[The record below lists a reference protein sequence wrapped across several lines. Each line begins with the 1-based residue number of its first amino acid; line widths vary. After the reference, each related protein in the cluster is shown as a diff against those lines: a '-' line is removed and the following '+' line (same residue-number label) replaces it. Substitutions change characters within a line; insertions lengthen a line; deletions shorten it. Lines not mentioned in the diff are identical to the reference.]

1 MQINCNRC
9 HRYEKETP
17 GAPYINRAKEVVDA
31 RGCRACHVINGRGGN
46 LGPDLT
52 MAGDKSPEQFNYDRI
67 RGFHSEFTWQVAHMK
82 NPKELVPESVMPNF
96 NFSSRDAQAL
106 SMLVITPRRRSTAQ
120 GINTLASHLLGDAF
134 SPPLIGALVDF
145 TLAKSGCADE
155 SPGQTVDSS
164 SWIGSDMQAAEHQD
178 ARCVDRP
185 CSWGNNITGSCCW
198 DVSQTACTNSA
209 RSQASAYQL
218 WLYLTLPMVI
228 VAFFCFLAGA
238 RRQQADH
245 AAMKIAVETGA
256 PQHTKG
262 Y

>member
-1 MQINCNRC
+1 MCAFDRRLLKRWGAESLVCALAMGGSAPFLLLALFVAPKSLAGFWITVLVG
-9 HRYEKETP
+9 ETMLCLFW
-17 GAPYINRAKEVVDA
+17 AP
-31 RGCRACHVINGRGGN
+31 
-46 LGPDLT
+46 L
-52 MAGDKSPEQFNYDRI
+52 S
-67 RGFHSEFTWQVAHMK
+67 
-82 NPKELVPESVMPNF
+82 
-96 NFSSRDAQAL
+96 AL

-120 GINTLASHLLGDAF
+120 GINLLASHLLGDAF

-155 SPGQTVDSS
+155 SHGHNS
-164 SWIGSDMQAAEHQD
+164 SWIGLDMQAVEYQD
-178 ARCVDRP
+178 ARCVDQP

-228 VAFFCFLAGA
+228 VAFFCFLLGA

-245 AAMKIAVETGA
+245 AAMKTAVEA
-256 PQHTKG
+256 ELPQQAELPQHTVQ
-262 Y
+262 